1 MPLPA
6 AILPAVIASGSQL
19 LGQGMNAISQGA
31 SNRKQR
37 KWNEKMYGIQRADS
51 LADWNMQNE
60 YNSPAAQMARFRDA
74 GLNPNLIYGQTQE
87 ASPVRQ
93 TTAQSWNPK
102 APTFDM
108 GAVGQAGLSAYMDVQ
123 LKEAQVDNLKA
134 QNDVLVQEV
143 LAKAE
148 QILASQTGRQKT
160 YKEIEKL
167 ETDISTGKF
176 NLGQQSTL
184 APIALEA
191 AKLAVERQK
200 SDIQIN
206 MNADERAQALN
217 SATLAEAAERIL
229 RSRAERT
236 NLEATRRKIYQE
248 IENLKSDKTL
258 KDLDVILKDQGIQ
271 PSDPAWMRI
280 LQQWLNKNDN
290 QIKDPIRSRAKDII
304 RWDSLGKKGGKW

>member
-248 IENLKSDKTL
+248 IENLKSDNL
-258 KDLDVILKDQGIQ
+258 FL
-271 PSDPAWMRI
+271 
-280 LQQWLNKNDN
+280 
-290 QIKDPIRSRAKDII
+290 
-304 RWDSLGKKGGKW
+304 